1 MLNISFNKN
10 VELIFGLMYS
20 INKDY
25 RLDPKSFFTD
35 TIPSYCKEFYDLYKE
50 NIDSKLIEYI
60 RNGGL
65 DTYNRSAEI
74 AMSLDNDYNI
84 VEDEYIEAIK
94 RNNANFDKEK
104 LELLLKAFVKRA
116 NYDNFYLKHKDFYN
130 YLINKY
136 REALNKFVNFDE
148 SLLVNFYGYKKGKM
162 SIVLYNFT
170 QGSFGYHN
178 SLDMI
183 NIRCVQ
189 NISKD
194 ENNIE
199 FSPNSIINCF
209 HEFSHPYMNPLGYK
223 YFKDIDLSNLFEEAK
238 INGLQFFYNNSL
250 VVINEYM
257 VRAVQIYLGNKYMD
271 KDYMKRHIKYNKS
284 VGYKYIEDV
293 AKLFDKKTKYSN
305 FEEFYKNEI
314 VVFFI
319 TLNEKLK
326 TGMTEK
332 IKHI

>member
-10 VELIFGLMYS
+10 IELIFGLMYS
-20 INKDY
+20 VNKDY
-25 RLDPKSFFTD
+25 GLEPKSLFGD

-50 NIDSKLIEYI
+50 NIDLELIEYI

-74 AMSLDNDYNI
+74 ALSLDSNYTI
-84 VEDEYIEAIK
+84 IEDEYIKRIK
-94 RNNANFDKEK
+94 RSNPNFNKEK
-104 LELLLKAFVKRA
+104 LERLLKSFVKRS
-116 NYDNFYLKHKDFYN
+116 NYNNFYLQHIDFYN
-130 YLINKY
+130 NLINKY
-136 REALNKFVNFDE
+136 RNALNKFVNFDE

-178 SLDMI
+178 STDII

-199 FSPNSIINCF
+199 FSSNSIINCF
-209 HEFSHPYMNPLGYK
+209 HEFSHPYINPLGYK
-223 YFKDIDLSNLFEEAK
+223 YFKDIDLSNLFKEAK
-238 INGLQFFYNNSL
+238 ISGLQSCYNNNL
-250 VVINEYM
+250 TLINEYV
-257 VRAVQIYLGNKYMD
+257 VRAIQIYLGNKYMD
-271 KDYMKRHIKYNKS
+271 KDYMKKHIEGNKS
-284 VGYKYIEDV
+284 IGYKYIEDV
-293 AKLFDKKTKYSN
+293 VKLFDKKEKYSN

-319 TLNEKLK
+319 KLN
-326 TGMTEK
+326 EK
-332 IKHI
+332 IKHIQ